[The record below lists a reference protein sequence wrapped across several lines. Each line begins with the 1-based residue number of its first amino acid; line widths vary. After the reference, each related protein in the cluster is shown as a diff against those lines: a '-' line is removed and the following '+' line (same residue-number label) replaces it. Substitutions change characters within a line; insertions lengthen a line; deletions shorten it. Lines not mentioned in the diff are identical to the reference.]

1 MEAGTIIFIASFLL
15 LDLLLRKKFP
25 GFYKRIQLPVNITV
39 SVLALT
45 YCALLIY
52 ALHEVLNSGVSG
64 GDKLFFTLLVLIS
77 LGAFVYMTT
86 SLWRRWLR
94 EGRKDAQALDD
105 MTGGVGR

>member
-15 LDLLLRKKFP
+15 LDLLLREKFP

-39 SVLALT
+39 SVLALA

-77 LGAFVYMTT
+77 LGAFAYMTT

>member
-39 SVLALT
+39 SVLALA

-52 ALHEVLNSGVSG
+52 ALHEVLNSGLSG

-77 LGAFVYMTT
+77 LGAFAYMTT
-86 SLWRRWLR
+86 SLWRRWLKK
-94 EGRKDAQALDD
+94 RKEDGD
-105 MTGGVGR
+105 GV